1 MFGSRRLSDVASH
14 TTTLKIS
21 NQEMGNNIE
30 IVKSFEKSGL
40 SIKVVSQK
48 IKNKAKE
55 QKKIIYQNVIKHF
68 GWIATQ

>member
-30 IVKSFEKSGL
+30 IVKSFGKSGL

-55 QKKIIYQNVIKHF
+55 QKR
-68 GWIATQ
+68 

>member
-1 MFGSRRLSDVASH
+1 MFGSCRLSEVASH

-55 QKKIIYQNVIKHF
+55 QKR
-68 GWIATQ
+68 

>member
-1 MFGSRRLSDVASH
+1 
-14 TTTLKIS
+14 
-21 NQEMGNNIE
+21 MGNNIE

-55 QKKIIYQNVIKHF
+55 QKR
-68 GWIATQ
+68 

>member
-14 TTTLKIS
+14 TTTLKIP

-55 QKKIIYQNVIKHF
+55 QKR
-68 GWIATQ
+68 

>member
-1 MFGSRRLSDVASH
+1 MFGSHRLSDVASH

-55 QKKIIYQNVIKHF
+55 QKR
-68 GWIATQ
+68 

>member
-14 TTTLKIS
+14 TATLKIS

-55 QKKIIYQNVIKHF
+55 QKR
-68 GWIATQ
+68 